1 MILLWDEQ
9 QYMSFACSTF
19 ITAYWYLI
27 PTGPILNSGPAASCN
42 TGKLFRDGGRK
53 KKKKKLK
60 LHLSLSLKQK
70 RSPRLD
76 SSPAKH
82 VTHHRHLPLS
92 PAPHLSVGQIINI
105 WRETD
110 KVFHRSAQLRA
121 NLLWCALN
129 YSGTFSNK
137 TLASQKQ
144 CHNGAFGTLAPMS
157 CSETLEHLEDPSVIN
172 WQPGLEKM
180 SDLSDVQTCG
190 LLNSGAVRLW

>member
-1 MILLWDEQ
+1 M
-9 QYMSFACSTF
+9 
-19 ITAYWYLI
+19 
-27 PTGPILNSGPAASCN
+27 
-42 TGKLFRDGGRK
+42 
-53 KKKKKLK
+53 
-60 LHLSLSLKQK
+60 KQK

-190 LLNSGAVRLW
+190 LLNSGAVRL

>member
-1 MILLWDEQ
+1 MSNNIWALLAQLLSQPID
-9 QYMSFACSTF
+9 T
-19 ITAYWYLI
+19 WY
-27 PTGPILNSGPAASCN
+27 PQV
-42 TGKLFRDGGRK
+42 LFWTRVQLLHVTQGNCLGTEGEK

>member
-1 MILLWDEQ
+1 MSNNIWALLAQLLSQPID
-9 QYMSFACSTF
+9 T
-19 ITAYWYLI
+19 WY
-27 PTGPILNSGPAASCN
+27 PQV
-42 TGKLFRDGGRK
+42 LFWTRVQLLHVTQGNCLGTEGEK

-180 SDLSDVQTCG
+180 SDLSDVQTCA

>member
-1 MILLWDEQ
+1 MSNNIWALLAQLLSQPID
-9 QYMSFACSTF
+9 T
-19 ITAYWYLI
+19 WY
-27 PTGPILNSGPAASCN
+27 PQV
-42 TGKLFRDGGRK
+42 LFWTRVQLLHVTQGNCLGTEGEK

-190 LLNSGAVRLW
+190 LLNSRAVRLW